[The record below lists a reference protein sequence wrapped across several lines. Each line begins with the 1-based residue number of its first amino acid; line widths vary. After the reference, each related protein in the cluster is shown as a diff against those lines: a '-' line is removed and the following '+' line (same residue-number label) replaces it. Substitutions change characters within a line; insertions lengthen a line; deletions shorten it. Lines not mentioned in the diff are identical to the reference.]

1 MNEFLLPMII
11 GIPFAAL
18 VGRYIARKSAT
29 KEPIY
34 GGNAARTAHY
44 LGATGASGGAIFLP
58 FVPIMFILGRS
69 VQWALVLGV
78 TSLLFGLGALVVFA
92 AIERPALAVHKPQ
105 QERGWTE
112 EDARKSRL

>member
-1 MNEFLLPMII
+1 MSDFLLPIII

-18 VGRYIARKSAT
+18 VGRYIARKSAA

-34 GGNAARTAHY
+34 GGRAARIAHY
-44 LGATGASGGAIFLP
+44 LGATGSSGGAIFLP

-69 VQWALVLGV
+69 VQWALVMGIL
-78 TSLLFGLGALVVFA
+78 SLVFGLLSLVVFA
-92 AIERPALAVHKPQ
+92 AIERPALSTVQPA

-112 EDARKSRL
+112 ADARKSRL

>member
-1 MNEFLLPMII
+1 MNDFLLPIVI

-18 VGRYIARKSAT
+18 VGRYIARKSAA

-34 GGNAARTAHY
+34 GGSAAQIAHY

-58 FVPIMFILGRS
+58 FVPIMLILGRS
-69 VQWALVLGV
+69 VQWALVMGIS
-78 TSLLFGLGALVVFA
+78 SLVFGLLSLVVFA
-92 AIERPALAVHKPQ
+92 VIERRVLSDVQPL

-112 EDARKSRL
+112 ADARKSRL